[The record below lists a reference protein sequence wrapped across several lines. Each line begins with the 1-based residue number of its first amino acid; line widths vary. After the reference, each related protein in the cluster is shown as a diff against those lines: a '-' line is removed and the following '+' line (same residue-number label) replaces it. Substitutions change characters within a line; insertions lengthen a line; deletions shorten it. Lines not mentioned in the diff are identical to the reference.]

1 MGAPAVSSLAASV
14 PAPAAPGPAPAWL
27 GPAEQSSA
35 TRAGAAGLLRGAVLL
50 AVVTA
55 AARLAGFLRSVLLV
69 QVLGTTTL
77 ADAYTAANALPTLV
91 FEIVAGGALAGAVV
105 PVLVGQRDAA
115 GDRSPG
121 SASERQTIAALLTW
135 STLLLLPLALLLVL
149 ARRPLAALLLGTGP
163 DSAGKVDVGARLLL
177 VFAPQVVLYGLAVVA
192 TGVLQAKRRYLAAA
206 VAPLLSTAVV
216 AAGYFAF
223 AASGSGRSL
232 STLRAG
238 GTALLAG
245 GTTAGVLALAVT
257 ALVPV
262 LRGEPGLRPGLRY
275 PPGVAARLRRLGAG
289 GLAAV
294 AAQQLW
300 LVITLRLAANEAGG
314 VVVWTLAWTVLLVPW
329 AVVAM
334 PVVTRTY
341 PPLAAAARTAR
352 TARTDPTAAEHHPDA
367 EQGAGAEFA
376 ATLRTALGLV
386 LGGSMVAAGLLAG
399 CAGPLARL
407 LVSASPAA
415 GSASLARALVALAF
429 ALPGFAV
436 AALLARALWAI
447 EAPWAAAAATSA
459 GWAVAIAV
467 ELVLAPGAPRGW
479 GPAALGLGAAAG
491 TALSAGLLAV
501 CLRRTGPPNALRG
514 AARPMPRALLAA
526 AGAGVGAAGLSR
538 LLTAQPTVLEL
549 LASAGAGL
557 LAAAVVLRAGG
568 WAGFLGPAVTWPR
581 RTV

>member
-1 MGAPAVSSLAASV
+1 MGAPAVSSPAASV
-14 PAPAAPGPAPAWL
+14 PAPAAPVPAPAWL

-55 AARLAGFLRSVLLV
+55 AARLAGFLRSV
-69 QVLGTTTL
+69 L

-245 GTTAGVLALAVT
+245 GTTAGVLALAAT

-568 WAGFLGPAVTWPR
+568 SAGFLGPAVTWPR

>member
-1 MGAPAVSSLAASV
+1 
-14 PAPAAPGPAPAWL
+14 
-27 GPAEQSSA
+27 
-35 TRAGAAGLLRGAVLL
+35 
-50 AVVTA
+50 VVTA

-69 QVLGTTTL
+69 HVLGTTTL

-135 STLLLLPLALLLVL
+135 STLLLLPVALLLVL

-192 TGVLQAKRRYLAAA
+192 TGVLQARRRYLAAA

-245 GTTAGVLALAVT
+245 GTTAGVLALAAT
-257 ALVPV
+257 ALVPA

-352 TARTDPTAAEHHPDA
+352 TDPTAAEHHPDA
-367 EQGAGAEFA
+367 EQGAGAAFA
-376 ATLRTALGLV
+376 ATLRTALVLV
-386 LGGSMVAAGLLAG
+386 LGGSLVAAGLLAG

-459 GWAVAIAV
+459 GWAGAVAV

-479 GPAALGLGAAAG
+479 GPAALGVGAAAG

-501 CLRRTGPPNALRG
+501 CLRRTGPPHALRG

-526 AGAGVGAAGLSR
+526 AGAGVGAAGVSR
-538 LLTAQPTVLEL
+538 LLTAQPTVLVL
-549 LASAGAGL
+549 LASAGTGL

-568 WAGFLGPAVTWPR
+568 SAGFLGPAVTWPR
-581 RTV
+581 KTV